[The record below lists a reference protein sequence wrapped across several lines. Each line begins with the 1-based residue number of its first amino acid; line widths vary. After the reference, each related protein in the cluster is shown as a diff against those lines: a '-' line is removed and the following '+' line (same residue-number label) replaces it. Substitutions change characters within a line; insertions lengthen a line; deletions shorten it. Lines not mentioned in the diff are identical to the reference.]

1 MKDTLKDK
9 EQPLETKTE
18 EEKESQPNL
27 SDLTKELEELRA
39 FKVKTEAEQVKVK
52 QETNQVRA
60 SVMDSF
66 TSKHEE
72 VTPHKPKTNT
82 EKHWEDMFNKGAFY
96 RE

>member
-18 EEKESQPNL
+18 EEKESQPNNEPNL
-27 SDLTKELEELRA
+27 SDLTRELEELKA
-39 FKVKTEAEQVKVK
+39 FKARIEAEQVKVK

-72 VTPHKPKTNT
+72 VSPQKSKTNT
-82 EKHWEDMFNKGAFY
+82 EKH
-96 RE
+96 

>member
-39 FKVKTEAEQVKVK
+39 FGTVKYGLFLAALINFLIV
-52 QETNQVRA
+52 
-60 SVMDSF
+60 
-66 TSKHEE
+66 
-72 VTPHKPKTNT
+72 
-82 EKHWEDMFNKGAFY
+82 AFVLFLVIIS
-96 RE
+96 